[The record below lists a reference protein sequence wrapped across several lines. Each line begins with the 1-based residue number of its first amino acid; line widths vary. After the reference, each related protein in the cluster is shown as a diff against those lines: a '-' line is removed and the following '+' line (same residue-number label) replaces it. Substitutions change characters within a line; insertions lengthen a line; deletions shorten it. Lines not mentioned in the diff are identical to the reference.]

1 MYLSVIEFEKS
12 VAEYGHIK
20 REDERNVRE
29 PDYVVT
35 S

>member
-20 REDERNVRE
+20 RDERNVRE